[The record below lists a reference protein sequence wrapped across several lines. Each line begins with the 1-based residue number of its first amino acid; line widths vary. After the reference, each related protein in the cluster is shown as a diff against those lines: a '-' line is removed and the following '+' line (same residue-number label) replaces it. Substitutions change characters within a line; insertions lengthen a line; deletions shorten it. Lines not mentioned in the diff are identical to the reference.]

1 MTRFA
6 RARGAAASN
15 ERIEEDATPWH
26 IMAQQMRSANGCKT
40 TSNRDV
46 EDLDGGLVTTPE
58 EKQHPNSIEKVV
70 PRTIEEDERSSSDEN
85 EYETNDGKIIR
96 SNTVAGII
104 LYIFKSLKSYFKYSI
119 VLF

>member
-46 EDLDGGLVTTPE
+46 EDLDGDLVSTHE
-58 EKQHPNSIEKVV
+58 DKQPNSIEKVI
-70 PRTIEEDERSSSDEN
+70 PNTTEEDDRSSSDEN
-85 EYETNDGKIIR
+85 EYETNDGKNIR
-96 SNTVAGII
+96 SNTKLLG
-104 LYIFKSLKSYFKYSI
+104 
-119 VLF
+119 